1 MPLTQPR
8 PSLEILQELETD
20 LDQYIQDFK
29 VLLQSYKDKT
39 KNTNKRRIIDKLL
52 VDIYPNG
59 LNLLQY
65 AQIDSQL
72 IVEKSQGFLWQVS
85 QLVNSQDEPH
95 VLNLHDPQLFLEKL
109 VLGLSNYFM
118 NHIYISHH
126 PHYPLTIIRIQ
137 LFDLLHTSTTSNS
150 INNSLVSRKPFLISL
165 PHNSS
170 NIIHSPITNDQ
181 TSSIILQ
188 SISFALSSP
197 TRQLRIISNP
207 SSTLLKS
214 LESLHIIHGNS
225 RFSSSLGIWTPYAD
239 GAIDISPF
247 DDPETHQT
255 LQKEE
260 TPMDLDEKRCKIAQL
275 RFKGSLDGLQSDVLY
290 EDNKPFKKRKVNEEL
305 RNIDKN
311 EYSSITPIQT
321 AQFELISDF
330 NNERPRLKLR
340 FSGNDVFAGL
350 HELCADG
357 LINPETIPGFL
368 TGEEGLQNGVVE
380 DGVFIPKQAG
390 AQYINGGLI

>member
-1 MPLTQPR
+1 MSKSNALRNSFIPKRSPIVISRILQRLTTDSLINICLLWCSMPLTQPR

-29 VLLQSYKDKT
+29 NLLQSYKDKT

-85 QLVNSQDEPH
+85 QLVNSKDESH
-95 VLNLHDPQLFLEKL
+95 VLNLHDPQL
-109 VLGLSNYFM
+109 
-118 NHIYISHH
+118 
-126 PHYPLTIIRIQ
+126 IQ

-197 TRQLRIISNP
+197 TKQLRIISNP

-260 TPMDLDEKRCKIAQL
+260 TPMDLDEKRCKVAQL
-275 RFKGSLDGLQSDVLY
+275 RFKGSLVGLQSDVLY

-340 FSGNDVFAGL
+340 FNGNDVS
-350 HELCADG
+350 
-357 LINPETIPGFL
+357 
-368 TGEEGLQNGVVE
+368 
-380 DGVFIPKQAG
+380 
-390 AQYINGGLI
+390 